1 MSTIIPTMQK
11 AAVITTK
18 GALPVVQSDFPVPT
32 PGAGEVLVRLEA
44 AALNPI
50 DCVVQ
55 QFGLFVD
62 TYPAVIGCDGAGVV
76 VALGEGVE
84 GEGLAVFAG
93 GRATVSGRADAGGQG

>member
-1 MSTIIPTMQK
+1 MSIIIPTMQK

-50 DCVVQ
+50 DCAVQ

-84 GEGLAVFAG
+84 GISVGDRV
-93 GRATVSGRADAGGQG
+93 